1 MRARARVGVRV
12 GSVRVQRA
20 RDEDVHAFVLDLDDV
35 DELEELV
42 DDVGRLR
49 GERVAVRRERGK
61 ERNGGPGMGTDGMEG
76 WSNARCSHACEQQAS
91 LSVLV

>member
-1 MRARARVGVRV
+1 M
-12 GSVRVQRA
+12 QRA
-20 RDEDVHAFVLDLDDV
+20 GDKDVHAFVLDLDDV

-61 ERNGGPGMGTDGMEG
+61 ERNGGPGMGRAGMDGL
-76 WSNARCSHACEQQAS
+76 SNARCSHACEQQAS

>member
-1 MRARARVGVRV
+1 M
-12 GSVRVQRA
+12 QRA
-20 RDEDVHAFVLDLDDV
+20 GDKDVHAFVLDLDDV
-35 DELEELV
+35 NEPEELV

-49 GERVAVRRERGK
+49 RERVTVLLIERGK

>member
-1 MRARARVGVRV
+1 M
-12 GSVRVQRA
+12 QRA

-61 ERNGGPGMGTDGMEG
+61 ERNGGPGMGRAGMDGL
-76 WSNARCSHACEQQAS
+76 SNARCSHACEQQAS

>member
-1 MRARARVGVRV
+1 M
-12 GSVRVQRA
+12 QRA
-20 RDEDVHAFVLDLDDV
+20 GDEDVHAFVLDLDDV

-49 GERVAVRRERGK
+49 GVRVAVRRERGK

-76 WSNARCSHACEQQAS
+76 LSNARCSHACEQQAS